1 MSKIATLQV
10 NDVKRV
16 RGVYIEPKANGV
28 FTIGGKNGQ
37 GKTSIISAIMYA
49 LGGEKFRPTN
59 FKREGSEA
67 EGYIRITFD
76 DGIIVERRGKNAELK
91 VIDANGEKGGQELL
105 NSFVSK
111 FSIDLPRFM
120 KEDDAGK
127 GKILLGILGLEKE
140 LEKLDTDEEALYQE
154 RTYVGRIRDSKT
166 KACEEVVFYPDVP
179 EAEVSIQTLLDKQ
192 TEITTRNAKV
202 RAAIENIEAN
212 KGKLA
217 ALIEK
222 SDKLEAN
229 KQTIDSN
236 RDAQLANCETQKKR
250 LEESFKA
257 QMAALE
263 EQKAKIEKSHAE
275 NMRINDDSI
284 SNTAKEIEE
293 LADIIAKSEN
303 VEYSLESTTEIETEI
318 KNCEETNAKVRHNL
332 QRKQMLE
339 EANAKAKE
347 YDELTV
353 KIEDIRKARKALLD
367 GADLPYP
374 GLSVQSGKL
383 MLNGK
388 AWDCMSGSEQLVV
401 GCAIARKIN
410 PKCEFVLLDKLEQFD
425 EEQLAKFSDWCEGEN
440 LQVIATRV
448 STGGECSVIIE
459 DGIVKGEEEI
469 PEVPVGRAAKP
480 RATKKATEEK
490 ADLFDAMTDKS
501 AEEAKK
507 VEPKKDDGHIPSY
520 EEFAKEFEQ
529 KQRGESP
536 APTAAPTGASTGGD
550 AMARARALLAKKK
563 QNIIDASTAEG

>member
-16 RGVYIEPKANGV
+16 KGVYIEPKQNGV

-49 LGGEKFRPTN
+49 LGGEKFRPSN

-76 DGIIVERRGKNAELK
+76 DGIVVERKGKNAALT
-91 VIDANGEKGGQELL
+91 VTDANGVKCGQELL
-105 NSFVSK
+105 NTFVSK

-140 LEKLDTDEEALYQE
+140 LEKLDADEESLYQE
-154 RTYVGRIRDSKT
+154 RTYVGRIRDSKK
-166 KACEEVVFYPDVP
+166 KACEEIEFYPDVP
-179 EAEVSIQTLLDKQ
+179 EEEISLQTLLAKQ
-192 TEITTRNAKV
+192 SEIATRNAKV
-202 RAAIENIEAN
+202 RAEIENIEEN

-217 ALIEK
+217 SLIEK
-222 SDKLEAN
+222 SDRLEAN
-229 KQTIDSN
+229 KKAIDGN
-236 RDAQLANCETQKKR
+236 RDAQMANCEAQRKR

-263 EQKAKIEKSHAE
+263 EQKSKIAKAHDE
-275 NMRINDDSI
+275 NMRINDEGI
-284 SNTAKEIEE
+284 ANTAKEIEE

-303 VEYSLESTTEIETEI
+303 TEYSLESTAEVEEEI
-318 KNCEETNAKVRHNL
+318 KSCEATNAKVRHNK
-332 QRKQMLE
+332 QRKAMLE
-339 EANAKAKE
+339 EANAKANE
-347 YDELTV
+347 YDELTA
-353 KIEDIRKARKALLD
+353 KIEDVRKQRKALLD

-374 GLSVQSGKL
+374 GLAVQNGKL

-388 AWDCMSGSEQLVV
+388 AWDCMSGAEQLVV

-425 EEQLAKFSDWCEGEN
+425 EEQLAKFSDWCEGES

-459 DGIVKGEEEI
+459 DGTVKGEEEI
-469 PEVPVGRAAKP
+469 PVVPVAKAAKP
-480 RATKKATEEK
+480 RAKKV
-490 ADLFDAMTDKS
+490 
-501 AEEAKK
+501 AEEQTLTLTAGESAPTSEKK
-507 VEPKKDDGHIPSY
+507 NEAEDGHIPSY
-520 EEFAKEFEQ
+520 DEFAKAYEQ
-529 KQRGESP
+529 KQ
-536 APTAAPTGASTGGD
+536 TGASANAGANND

-563 QNIIDASTAEG
+563 QNIIDASTVEG

>member
-16 RGVYIEPKANGV
+16 KGVYIEPKQNGV

-49 LGGEKFRPTN
+49 LGGEKFRPSN

-76 DGIIVERRGKNAELK
+76 DGIVVERKGKNAALT
-91 VIDANGEKGGQELL
+91 VTDANGVKCGQELL
-105 NSFVSK
+105 NTFVSK

-140 LEKLDTDEEALYQE
+140 LEKLDADEEALYHE
-154 RTYVGRIRDSKT
+154 RTYVGRIRDSKK
-166 KACEEVVFYPDVP
+166 KACEEIEFYADVP
-179 EAEVSIQTLLDKQ
+179 EEEISIQTLLAKQ
-192 TEITTRNAKV
+192 SEIATRNAKV
-202 RAAIENIEAN
+202 RAEIENIEEN

-222 SDKLEAN
+222 SDRLEAN
-229 KQTIDSN
+229 KKSIDGN
-236 RDAQLANCETQKKR
+236 RDAQLANCDAQMKR

-263 EQKAKIEKSHAE
+263 EQKSKIAKAHDE
-275 NMRINDDSI
+275 NMRINDDGI
-284 SNTAKEIEE
+284 ANTAKEIEE
-293 LADIIAKSEN
+293 LADLIAKSEN
-303 VEYSLESTTEIETEI
+303 TEYSLESTAEVEEEI
-318 KNCEETNAKVRHNL
+318 KSCEATNAKVRHNK
-332 QRKQMLE
+332 QRKAMLE
-339 EANAKAKE
+339 EANAKANE
-347 YDELTV
+347 YDELTA
-353 KIEDIRKARKALLD
+353 KIEDVRKQRKALLD

-374 GLSVQSGKL
+374 GLAVQNGKL

-425 EEQLAKFSDWCEGEN
+425 EEQLAKFSDWCEGES

-459 DGIVKGEEEI
+459 DGTVKGDDDI
-469 PEVPVGRAAKP
+469 PVVPVAKAAKP
-480 RATKKATEEK
+480 RAKKV
-490 ADLFDAMTDKS
+490 
-501 AEEAKK
+501 AEEQTLTLTAEEVAPTVEKK
-507 VEPKKDDGHIPSY
+507 ESADDGHIPSY
-520 EEFAKEFEQ
+520 DEFAKAYEQ
-529 KQRGESP
+529 KQSV
-536 APTAAPTGASTGGD
+536 ATASAGANND

>member
-16 RGVYIEPKANGV
+16 KGVYIEPKQNGV

-49 LGGEKFRPTN
+49 LGGEKFRPSN

-76 DGIIVERRGKNAELK
+76 DGIIVERKGKNSALT
-91 VIDANGEKGGQELL
+91 VTDANGVKCGQELL
-105 NSFVSK
+105 NTFVSK

-140 LEKLDTDEEALYQE
+140 LEKLDTDEEALYHE
-154 RTYVGRIRDSKT
+154 RTYVGRIRDSKK
-166 KACEEVVFYPDVP
+166 KACEEIEYYPDVP
-179 EAEVSIQTLLDKQ
+179 EEEISLQSLLAKQ

-202 RAAIENIEAN
+202 RAEIENIEEN

-217 ALIEK
+217 SLIEK
-222 SDKLEAN
+222 SDRLEEN
-229 KQTIDSN
+229 KNAIDGN
-236 RDAQLANCETQKKR
+236 RDAQMANCEAQRKR

-263 EQKAKIEKSHAE
+263 EQKAKIAKAHDE
-275 NMRINDDSI
+275 NMRINDEGI
-284 SNTAKEIEE
+284 ANTAKEIEE

-303 VEYSLESTTEIETEI
+303 TEYSLESTAEVEEEI
-318 KNCEETNAKVRHNL
+318 KSCEATNAKIRHNK
-332 QRKQMLE
+332 QRKAMLE
-339 EANAKAKE
+339 EANAKANE
-347 YDELTV
+347 YDELTA
-353 KIEDIRKARKALLD
+353 KIEDVRKQRKALLD

-374 GLSVQSGKL
+374 GLAVQNGKL

-425 EEQLAKFSDWCEGEN
+425 EEQLAKFSDWCEGEH

-459 DGIVKGEEEI
+459 DGTVKGEEEI
-469 PEVPVGRAAKP
+469 PSVPVAKATKP
-480 RATKKATEEK
+480 RAKKV
-490 ADLFDAMTDKS
+490 
-501 AEEAKK
+501 AEEQTLNLTAETVAHTVEKK
-507 VEPKKDDGHIPSY
+507 DSSDDGHIPTY
-520 EEFAKEFEQ
+520 DEFAKAYEQ
-529 KQRGESP
+529 KQTVAS
-536 APTAAPTGASTGGD
+536 ASAGANTD

>member
-16 RGVYIEPKANGV
+16 KGVYIEPKQNGV

-49 LGGEKFRPTN
+49 LGGEKFRPSN

-76 DGIIVERRGKNAELK
+76 DGIVVERKGKNAALT
-91 VIDANGEKGGQELL
+91 VTDANGVKCGQELL
-105 NSFVSK
+105 NTFVSK

-120 KEDDAGK
+120 KEDDKGK

-154 RTYVGRIRDSKT
+154 RTYVGRIRDSKK
-166 KACEEVVFYPDVP
+166 KACEEIEFFPDVP
-179 EAEVSIQTLLDKQ
+179 EEEISLQSLIAKQ

-202 RAAIENIEAN
+202 RAEIENIEAN
-212 KGKLA
+212 KVKLA
-217 ALIEK
+217 SLIEK
-222 SDKLEAN
+222 SDRLEAN
-229 KQTIDSN
+229 KQSIDGN
-236 RDAQLANCETQKKR
+236 RDAQMANCEAQKKR

-263 EQKAKIEKSHAE
+263 EQKAKIAKAHDE

-284 SNTAKEIEE
+284 ANTAKEIEE

-303 VEYSLESTTEIETEI
+303 TEYSLESTAEVEAEI
-318 KNCEETNAKVRHNL
+318 KSCEDTNAKVRHNK
-332 QRKQMLE
+332 QRKAMLD
-339 EANAKAKE
+339 EANAKANE
-347 YDELTV
+347 YDELTA
-353 KIEDIRKARKALLD
+353 KIEDVRKQRQSLLD

-374 GLSVQSGKL
+374 GLAVQNGTL

-425 EEQLAKFSDWCEGEN
+425 EEQLAKFSDWCESEN

-459 DGIVKGEEEI
+459 DGTVKGEEEI
-469 PEVPVGRAAKP
+469 PAVPVAKAAKP
-480 RATKKATEEK
+480 RA
-490 ADLFDAMTDKS
+490 
-501 AEEAKK
+501 KK
-507 VEPKKDDGHIPSY
+507 VVEEPSVTAEAVSHAAETKEADDGHIPSY
-520 EEFAKEFEQ
+520 DEFAKEYEQ
-529 KQRGESP
+529 KQNAEHETTS
-536 APTAAPTGASTGGD
+536 ASSD